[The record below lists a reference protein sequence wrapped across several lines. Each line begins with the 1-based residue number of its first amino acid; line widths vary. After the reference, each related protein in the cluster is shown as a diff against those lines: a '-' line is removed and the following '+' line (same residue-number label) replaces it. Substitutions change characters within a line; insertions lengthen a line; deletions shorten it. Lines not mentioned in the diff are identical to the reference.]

1 MKLIDDL
8 IADHRLIEQV
18 VGAFQSYVAARLEGT
33 GDAADAARFLSF
45 FHRFVGGFHH
55 HVEEVVLFAALTGP
69 LELPADRGPVFAIG
83 AQHHALAECLDA
95 LEPLLMKSGP
105 PTPDERAAIATLTRR
120 YCHGLWGHIDAEDS
134 VLFPESAA
142 RLVRAGL
149 GGLTARAPTAE
160 EEDARREGERLI
172 GRYPPVPDPTAMR
185 GEGCPA
191 CPSYGVDCD
200 GLERAWWTESEWEG
214 LAALAD

>member
-18 VGAFQSYVAARLEGT
+18 VGAFQGYVAARLAGP
-33 GDAADAARFLSF
+33 GDPADAARFFRF
-45 FHRFVGGFHH
+45 FRGYVGGFHH

-83 AQHHALAECLDA
+83 AQHHTLAECLDA
-95 LEPLLMKSGP
+95 LEPLLAVAAP
-105 PTPDERAAIATLTRR
+105 WTPDERASIAALTRR
-120 YCHGLWGHIDAEDS
+120 YCHGLWSHIDAEDS

-149 GGLTARAPTAE
+149 AGLAARAPTAE
-160 EEDARREGERLI
+160 EEDARRDGERLVQ
-172 GRYPPVPDPTAMR
+172 RYPPVFDPTAMR